1 MIMKTTKVYVKTLSN
16 GERAL
21 IENALENIIYPEN
34 DYRAYLSEIRIAR
47 NSVASILSDI
57 AERANLSRCYPHY
70 TGAIKIENLPTDRNP
85 PMPPAQP
92 GGLKR
97 IEKPSWVSENVLLLI
112 ATQFGQPYSM
122 ACEGRGLVNNLIPT
136 RATSADLSGAGAAS
150 DLRFHI
156 ENSALRFLTGRDCA
170 PKALF
175 LTGVRQDKAPPRT
188 RLSDARPALDLLS
201 PEDRKALSTA
211 QYQIRLPYRWRQFR
225 QGYDAVTTPRIPL
238 LRWSPA
244 GLLVNAALYGD
255 MIADFGSGAGER
267 AARNFESALE
277 AVAIDQVVT
286 PGEVL
291 CIDNRSTLHARTPFD
306 ASFDTEGR
314 AMRWAQ
320 RVFVTED
327 LRNFRDWDAT
337 DGAVFA
343 PRFAA
348 PVEELRR
355 AG

>member
-1 MIMKTTKVYVKTLSN
+1 MQSTQVYTKVLSDIERDTL
-16 GERAL
+16 R
-21 IENALENIIYPEN
+21 NAVQDIVYPEN
-34 DYRAYLSEIRIAR
+34 EYGSYLEKIRFVQR
-47 NSVASILSDI
+47 SVASIFSDI
-57 AERANLSRCYPHY
+57 AARADLSRCYPHY
-70 TGAIKIENLPTDRNP
+70 TGAIKITNLPTDSNL

-97 IEKPSWVSENVLLLI
+97 IEKPSYISENVLMVI
-112 ATQFGQPYSM
+112 ATLFGKPYSM
-122 ACEGRGLVNNLIPT
+122 ACEGRGLINNLVPT

-156 ENSALRFLTGRDCA
+156 ENSALRFLTGRDCS

-175 LTGVRQDKAPPRT
+175 LTGVRQDKTPPLT
-188 RLSDARPALDLLS
+188 RLSDARPALALLA

-211 QYQIRLPYRWRQFR
+211 QYRIRLPFRWRQFR
-225 QGYDAVTTPRIPL
+225 QGYDEVTTPRIPL
-238 LRWSPA
+238 LRASGD

-255 MIADFGSGAGER
+255 MIADFGSAAGER
-267 AARNFESALE
+267 AAHNFEAALE
-277 AVAIDQVVT
+277 AVAVDEVVT

-291 CIDNRSTLHARTPFD
+291 CIDNRVTLHARTPFQ
-306 ASFDTEGR
+306 ASFDDEGR
-314 AMRWAQ
+314 ALRWAQ

-348 PVEELRR
+348 GTEELRR